1 MQQDRFAEVVGLI
14 YDASVTPERWPEL
27 MHCLGRELRCSN
39 VATVRSSR
47 DRSRFVAQSIGVD
60 PGEYQTFLRRF
71 HRRGP
76 LRRLAPPRYTGQI
89 VELREIMPRA
99 AFERTAAYQE
109 FFRPNDLGEGVRLT
123 LWHSETD
130 TETVSLLRS
139 RRLGPMDN
147 RELAFA
153 RSLMPHLQRTALVA
167 RRLRGADLA
176 ARSAHAAL
184 GSLAQPVLLLDET
197 GRLAHANPAAEALL
211 READGL
217 AARDRR
223 LRAASPAAE
232 RQLQALVAAATVRPG
247 TAGTLRL
254 PRPSGA
260 LPLALVAMPL
270 RTEEIVSGTG
280 LSAVLCVSDPVAR
293 GCASAPLLTELFG
306 LTSAEAALAAELL
319 AGRDLRDI
327 AHGTGRTVNTLR
339 THLAH
344 LMAKTETRRQSD
356 LVRVLERLSS
366 LPMRLC
372 A

>member
-1 MQQDRFAEVVGLI
+1 MQQDLTEVVGLI
-14 YDASVTPERWPEL
+14 YDVSVAPERWPDL
-27 MHCLGRELRCSN
+27 MRCLGRALRCPN
-39 VATVRSSR
+39 VAVVRSSR
-47 DRSRFVAQSIGVD
+47 DRSRFVGEAVGID
-60 PGEYQTFLRRF
+60 REEYQTFLRRF

-89 VELREIMPRA
+89 VELREIMPRT
-99 AFERTAAYQE
+99 AFERTEVYQDY
-109 FFRPNDLGEGVRLT
+109 FRPNDLGEGVRLT
-123 LWHSETD
+123 LWHGETD

-139 RRLGPMDN
+139 HRLGPMEAD
-147 RELAFA
+147 EMAFV

-167 RRLRGADLA
+167 RRLRGAELA
-176 ARSAHAAL
+176 ARSAQAAL
-184 GSLAQPVLLLDET
+184 GGLAQPVLLLDEA

-232 RQLQALVAAATVRPG
+232 RQLQALVAAATARPG

-254 PRPSGA
+254 ARPSGA

-270 RTEEIVSGTG
+270 RLEEIVSGTG
-280 LSAVLCVSDPVAR
+280 LAAVLCVSDPAAR
-293 GCASAPLLTELFG
+293 GCASAPLLTDLFG

-319 AGRDLRDI
+319 AGRELRDI
-327 AHGTGRTVNTLR
+327 AHGTGRTINTLR

-356 LVRVLERLSS
+356 LVRVLERLSA
-366 LPMRLC
+366 LPARLS